1 MVSKVIKEKGKVI
14 AIALVM
20 VSIIAVL
27 VGMNYATDN
36 NHYVVDV
43 VKENATNSD
52 ANMQVTEK
60 IVKENGKQYF
70 DSKELN
76 YELELKNIGQA
87 DNIENQIAILTD
99 FSYSMETN
107 DTNSVTKAKAIELA
121 NGILTNVKKSRVSVS
136 TNSTVKVGMTT
147 DINTISNVINGSTY
161 GDGNDSNTGL
171 DKAYSTFTSAT
182 NANNI
187 VNKYII
193 VFTDSTDDVSEKMQS
208 LCEADPNLHI
218 ISILV
223 DMTSTSYIVNN
234 TPICGDVYL
243 LLSGISQDDVTSSV
257 EILDLQKIYDNIN
270 RSLNE
275 VTVTNQFSDE
285 ILTYFDIS
293 DLTTEN
299 GEVEQT
305 ENGYTWNIGKI
316 RYQDTAKLKFK
327 LTLKTNVDIDAG
339 IIFKDIFTNKEQNIS
354 YTAEGKTLTLNGT
367 DAREGTSA
375 TTLKICQGYDLKIK
389 AVNESNTDLP
399 VDGIDVKV
407 VGIKTKDDGSEEEEV
422 CNITKKTDSN
432 GYVTITPDDARALRL
447 DGEITFTVTP
457 TVDKV
462 GYSYTNPVTFTYNNN
477 VTTKNIEWVET
488 GSGLNHEEKETERV
502 AEVVVPINSQKSDLE
517 LRVEELN
524 NSNALVPGS
533 TFELI
538 QPKLNNKY
546 EMDVLSATTDDKGVI
561 HFAPTV
567 MTKDGTYNYIL
578 RQVSAPDG
586 YELTPLTLIT
596 IEYKNGKIVRKPA
609 TQFNENVVSTEL
621 CTDVENHTL
630 TVIGLKNVKQDPF
643 DLEINLADNADGTKL
658 EGVTYLIKTI
668 GRDGVP
674 STVYATTDSN
684 GQAKVKC
691 YGDGNI
697 KLEITEQSPKVGYV
711 ADTKTKVI
719 DISRN
724 NKRIDIW
731 VNSDKVDIDQDANK
745 ENLIVNLKSQKKT
758 EQNIVKINIVD
769 STETDVPVGAGITYE
784 LINTETGV
792 SYGRAVS
799 NRNGELSFTIDNNTI
814 GDHTYKLVLDTDSL
828 PTEYEN
834 DTNSQDIVFN
844 IRFDKDGY
852 IDGTDAINVTNGDAI
867 TIDEHSSAVNNDD
880 SVEYTGFITIAYE
893 LNIENTADFK
903 IQLLD
908 YDDLRTPIDGASY
921 NVDIEWTVNGI
932 TRTKTIKGRKTN
944 ASGQITTRIIK
955 GNSVKLTV
963 TQVGAKTGYGID
975 NTTQEIELTY
985 NTSGALV
992 GISQSPYDK
1001 GDTNVDEPNQG
1012 AYKDPSNANNVIY
1025 QQLNRKR
1032 TTEDT
1037 YLNLTITKQD
1047 MNNAYKD
1054 GVILNIKS
1062 NSLLDKDDK
1071 GLDLIVKTG
1080 EQGSLGTYTFDYGS
1094 YILNKVK
1101 NDTIRVP
1108 GIGEEGNEIVYDLEI
1123 TEMKVDSNSDTGYSP
1138 KKGTTFKARL
1148 IFKYRDGSVK
1158 LTSVEPYYGN
1168 RLLVHDPIYSSSSDT
1183 EQGQQSEDSMGVYL
1197 ANVTLNL
1204 RTDYDD
1210 VGNLSLDFKKEDI
1223 NDEPLIGA
1231 KYNLKVTNPD
1241 GTVIR
1246 KDDILV
1252 ENGSSNIEISG
1263 LNVNVGSTIELNE
1276 VEAPIGYGINKS
1288 TEVLEVTAI
1297 GDDGEI
1303 TLERKDATT
1312 DRLKLERLASTTAT
1326 SGNLKTNYEIT
1337 FIDYQLDTFGFGITA
1352 KDSNSNKGVEGYS
1365 FKVDSNKGAT
1375 GTLTTDKDG
1384 NGIARVGGSVESN
1397 TIEYTISTNSVAN
1410 YYKPLNNNIKVNVVF
1425 NAAGAIDIAATQ
1437 NAQTDPNYNTV
1448 WKIKNL
1454 IQSNDEFNFG
1464 KIDIEILVN
1473 HQDPLNIKVETI
1485 DKVTNANISDVEYK
1499 ITPSEELPATGSNS
1513 INVGYVLENG
1523 MLTYT
1528 LSQTNIKNSYAKLAD
1543 KRFQVTYD
1551 NEAITKAELT
1561 YDDITEDTIT
1571 VTGNKQVTI
1580 KVYVEPKVP
1589 FEITNLYYFNKDTKL
1604 QGSNFEITELNS
1616 EDVGTGTT
1624 DANGITG
1631 IYSGILGTSEDVTY
1645 KVRQTLGAS
1654 GYATV
1659 DDFYVKVSYD
1669 SNREITAVK
1678 LVDSNGEDVSTNKF
1692 VTVGFTKTSTFS
1704 TYNSNNKGI
1713 VTIQVLNY
1721 PEFKINIDNVDRR
1734 DGTTKIVGTEY
1745 SVASQYTTSDNK
1757 QVDFMSTK
1765 GVITNSN
1772 GLGVAHLDKTK
1783 ENTVVTYTVKEDI
1796 PAIGYQS
1803 LGTEIKVKV
1812 TFDGDGY
1819 VSNVEVENDSNLNKI
1834 ESVSRIQPITDPAD
1848 NFVVNL
1854 QLKNNPILK
1863 FNLTAEDSADHSV
1876 KIKDLGFTIVST
1888 FEDTVYSNSSA
1899 TNKVNQT
1906 ENPETS
1912 YTDINGYTASYL
1924 DRTLDNKDMYYTIKE
1939 VQKAPGYD
1947 WAGKDIIIKVTYDSD
1962 GKIDSIT
1969 PVQGGELI
1977 NISSFDKD
1985 NFEINMEIYNDEIKS
2000 FGINLS
2006 AVDTYDT
2013 NKKIS
2018 NMKVNAFLTEEGNT
2032 NYTKPDDDYKLMDEN
2047 SLLTGADRNN
2057 DGKPDIAQGEDYKT
2071 MGQYNKGAG
2080 TRTLRLVVLNDTSND
2095 NEKAAYYLD
2104 SVDDTN
2110 SGDNVGYYKGAK
2122 YYKDAKYQ
2130 NVRYQYLINV
2140 TFDDEGKITDAKL
2153 QKGLNPYVGWLVD
2166 NKYIQTQ
2173 EDGVSLDHTDYRLN
2187 ITMKFFPMLDLKLN
2201 AMDNFTYQDEIS
2213 KDGQPIA
2220 LEGSKYTVT
2229 TLRHKSGTPR
2239 ERDELVD
2246 AGYIGY
2252 GESYG
2257 YYGSLAQA
2265 DYYEATDELFVPIEK
2280 GKTRLFYVFEENEPT
2295 NYQKYTDRHL
2305 TQYIQKLVAIIQ
2317 VTFDEHG
2324 EINYDQS
2331 IVRRVDDTEI
2341 KPYIAEDG
2349 STYLSSNNIQE
2360 YNYYYNK
2367 TEANRNINFYI
2378 GYGLTTKINVTAVD
2392 DISGSPISNIRMTPF
2407 INNTYCTNTSYEFN
2421 TVGYRDTNSSGQF
2434 DIKYWGA
2441 ATQDNVNKYIIGS
2454 SRYGDN
2460 YNGYMFPSDM
2470 TSTILNGSG
2479 NAQDYFANLDI
2490 SYDSNGKISQVKSV
2504 GADLWGDD
2512 NVADITWD
2520 SKTGNVYINMLYS
2533 RKFQMI
2539 LNKIDYYDSTINKLV
2554 AKFDVI
2560 SDQGLK
2566 TSINSKQTGDVSK
2579 ELTPIGKVYANKTVK
2594 YTLSETQVP
2603 DGYYPLQDTI
2613 DYYVSFDKNGNIG
2626 TSSVR
2631 STSDYFEVVNTSDNT
2646 EKVNKTSPDLTIN
2659 VKNKPAFNLGLR
2671 VIDQFYKNDG
2681 ISDVYLK
2688 ITNSKGDVALGN
2700 PQTDENG
2707 YITVVTGPV
2716 YPKETVKY
2724 YISQTNTA
2732 DGYYKNSTTIELEVK
2747 YNDIGKVEDYKILNG
2762 NEVINNFNSTA
2773 YMNTRQINMQIMNM
2787 PKDLKIGLYKYD
2799 KTTNLPMAG
2808 VKFTIT
2814 KEDVNSGVKSSKQI
2828 TTENDGNVVQTIDTF
2843 ETSISGK
2850 TIKYTIH
2857 EDETPASYRTME
2869 DIVFIIR
2876 YNADGSIAS
2885 SNQVP
2890 NDNGVLSEIRPDI
2903 AIGTIRNL
2911 DNKRVHFAINAPND
2925 NAYDLI
2931 IKNEDTNYSGFG
2943 IKDSEFD
2950 VSINGTKYTPE
2961 LTNEEGETSLK
2972 DLTQSGDITIKIA
2985 QKEVGD
2991 GYKSDIDNK
3000 VEINL
3005 VKGVDIYSI
3014 DLKPT
3019 TDGYVDDKNA
3029 TTTKAIIEVDETY
3042 GTITVTFKNE
3052 TKTEITLLKQD
3063 INTNAVLKNT
3073 EFKVTAQQVDDSG
3086 SNIGS
3091 EITLTTNDNKITDS
3105 NGQLHFD
3112 LGIAP
3117 QSQIWKYTFKEI
3129 TPPEG
3134 YNPIADLVM
3143 TVKYDQYGR
3152 ISEQKS
3158 NKESRLKTTTE
3169 HPENENCR
3177 NMYAII
3183 KNGDVSPAY
3192 TVKVV
3197 TEDVDTGKRINGSEV
3212 YMNITKEDG
3221 SQIKVEPKTPS
3232 SAANGSASL
3241 TGNLGIDGIKYTDE
3255 QVENP
3260 EEATP
3265 VIVEKGLT
3273 YIDNIDYEG
3282 TVNIDLSQQKTAEG
3296 YIFGSQ
3302 KTSTSEGQN
3311 IKISTKYVPHLDED
3325 PTVEFTIIDN
3335 DGFEVRTDDV
3345 NRIITIVVKNE
3356 SQVSFDI
3363 VTELFQ
3369 SDLEEEKHYISGVNY
3384 NITSEILTATNSIPT
3399 DLNATTPLSDEK
3411 GETKE
3416 NVGKAY
3422 AGKTVLYTLHQ
3433 NIPLGYR
3440 TIDDIQI
3447 EVQYDSR
3454 GNIKYYEMLS
3464 SEDNAY
3470 INEEKTTKRTIAL
3483 VVRNKKDIENY
3494 VIYVE
3499 KHAKDTDEDEDAY
3512 QRKLPNAKYQITVN
3526 QQYGAPKTISWVDV
3540 TDENGEIRSAP
3551 FSGYGYISAQIKE
3564 LEAPEGYELDEGVK
3578 YVSLYRNQDTGE
3590 FKEDVANEAFS
3601 GVDNNIEYDS
3611 AGNRIIR
3618 ILPKN
3623 EQQKDKFTMV
3633 INKISKETG
3642 KYITDNQA
3650 NFKVELKQTND
3661 EGEITY
3667 YDTLIENAYTDKNGK
3682 LVMDNLQMPGEA
3694 GEYKLVITE
3703 LNAPEGYLK
3712 LSEPV
3717 EIPVT
3722 FGTDSAGNIII
3733 ISANTIGNGLENI
3746 STSKVDKQILGINVE
3761 NEVDNG
3767 LKDDEYSLDIT
3778 KVDAKTGEA
3787 IENMA
3792 IFKVQLPDENN
3803 TSVYTET
3810 KETLLGPGKLDYC
3823 YIEQDKDYTVRLTHM
3838 KKPTE
3843 PGIYVYKFK
3852 EIVAPEGYAKID
3864 DEFELSIEFAIDEE
3878 TGKMYIKDVNS
3889 SNEDYLRINT
3899 EAPYDIEKPISIDIL
3914 NNEDRVEQYTIHYD
3928 ANDNGEGITAPAD
3941 QIKNKD
3947 VDLQLSAEEL
3957 SRTGYIF
3964 KGWATLPNATTPDFK
3979 AGDTYTLNQS
3989 ITLYAVWEENLY
4001 LKSTGY
4007 VISDDTN
4014 YVEDAKLEENQYKNG
4029 DKFILGINPKLTI
4042 EDEANE
4048 NEWTKGTKLSD
4059 FINNIQTNADSVKL
4073 YDKDSNDITDGNK
4086 YIGTGMIVEF
4096 IKGDQTPIRL
4106 TIIARGDLN
4115 GDGILNLNDITKA
4128 KRYIKKDEASILDTV
4143 IKKLAFDT
4151 NLDGKLNMRDSN
4163 NMQRAQSNDDIRKLE
4178 N

>member
-1 MVSKVIKEKGKVI
+1 MVSKIVRGKDKFIVI
-14 AIALVM
+14 ALIMTSIIGALVGKIY
-20 VSIIAVL
+20 ST
-27 VGMNYATDN
+27 NN

-43 VKENATNSD
+43 TNAAGESKDN
-52 ANMQVTEK
+52 NLQVTEK
-60 IVKENGKQYF
+60 IVKGAGAQYF

-76 YELELKNIGQA
+76 YEVELKNIGQA
-87 DNIENQIAILTD
+87 ENVETQVAIVTD

-107 DTNSVTKAKAIELA
+107 DTNNVVRGKAIDLA
-121 NGILTNVKKSRVSVS
+121 NGIITNVKNSRVSIS
-136 TNSTVKVGMTT
+136 NNNALKLSMTT
-147 DINTISNVINGSTY
+147 NTSAISSTINSLNY
-161 GDGNDSNTGL
+161 GEGNDSNQGL
-171 DKAYSTFTSAT
+171 D
-182 NANNI
+182 NANSSFTTPAVAGNT
-187 VNKYII
+187 VNKYIV
-193 VFTDSTDDVSEKMQS
+193 VFTDATDDVSEKMKQ
-208 LCEADPNLHI
+208 LTTDDPNLHI

-223 DMTSTSYIVNN
+223 DMTSTSYVVNDLAV
-234 TPICGDVYL
+234 CGEVYL
-243 LLSGISQDDVTSSV
+243 LLSGVSADDINSNI
-257 EILDLQKIYDNIN
+257 EMLDLQKIYDNMNKSTNNI
-270 RSLNE
+270 E
-275 VTVTNQFSDE
+275 VTNEFSDE
-285 ILTYFDIS
+285 VQKYFSIS
-293 DLTTEN
+293 DLTVDN
-299 GEVEQT
+299 GNVTQT
-305 ENGYTWNIGKI
+305 AKGYIWNIDRI

-367 DAREGTSA
+367 DARGGTSA

-389 AVNESNTDLP
+389 AVNESNTGLP

-407 VGIKTKDDGSEEEEV
+407 VGIKTNDDGSEEEEV

-432 GYVTITPDDARALRL
+432 GYITITPDDARALRL

-457 TVDKV
+457 TVEKV

-546 EMDVLSATTDDKGVI
+546 EMDVLSATTDDKGAI

-609 TQFNENVVSTEL
+609 TQFNENIVSTEL

-630 TVIGLKNVKQDPF
+630 IVVGLKNLKQDPF
-643 DLEINLADNADGTKL
+643 DLEINLSDRADGTKL
-658 EGVTYLIKTI
+658 DGVTYLIETI
-668 GRDGVP
+668 GRDGVSSP
-674 STVYATTDSN
+674 VYATTDSN
-684 GQAKVKC
+684 GQVKIKC
-691 YGDGNI
+691 YGDGALKI
-697 KLEITEQSPKVGYV
+697 KITEQSPKVGYV
-711 ADTKTKVI
+711 ADTKTKVL

-724 NKRIDIW
+724 NKKIEVW
-731 VNSDKVDIDQDANK
+731 VNEDKLDIDQDANK
-745 ENLIVNLKSQKKT
+745 ENLIIKLNSQKKA
-758 EQNIVKINIVD
+758 ERNVVKINLVD
-769 STETDVPVGAGITYE
+769 SNETDVPVGAGVTYE
-784 LINTETGV
+784 LVNTETGV
-792 SYGRAVS
+792 SYGKVVS

-814 GDHTYKLVLDTDSL
+814 GDHTYKLVVDKNSL
-828 PTEYEN
+828 PAEYEN
-834 DTNSQDIVFN
+834 ATNSQDVDFN
-844 IRFDKDGY
+844 IHFDKDGY
-852 IDGTDAINVTNGDAI
+852 IDGINATNGDQI
-867 TIDEHSSAVNNDD
+867 TIDEHSSSVNSDD
-880 SVEYTGFITIAYE
+880 SVEYTAFLKLAYE
-893 LNIENTADFK
+893 LNIDNTADFK

-908 YDDLRTPIDGASY
+908 HEDLMTPIDGASY

-944 ASGQITTRIIK
+944 ASGQITTKIIK

-1001 GDTNVDEPNQG
+1001 GDTNTDEPNQG
-1012 AYKDPSNANNVIY
+1012 AYKDPANTNNVIY
-1025 QQLNRKR
+1025 QHLNRKR

-1062 NSLLDKDDK
+1062 SSLLDKEGN
-1071 GLDLIVKTG
+1071 GLDLIVRTG
-1080 EQGSLGTYTFDYGS
+1080 QQGDSGVYTFDYGS
-1094 YILNKVK
+1094 YLQNKID

-1123 TEMKVDSNSDTGYSP
+1123 TEMNVDSTSDTGYSP

-1183 EQGQQSEDSMGVYL
+1183 EQGQQDEDSMGVYL
-1197 ANVTLNL
+1197 ANITLNL

-1210 VGNLSLDFKKEDI
+1210 VGNLSLDLKKEDI
-1223 NDEPLIGA
+1223 NEEPLIGA

-1246 KDDILV
+1246 KNDILV

-1312 DRLKLERLASTTAT
+1312 DRLKLVKMAATTTTAGT
-1326 SGNLKTNYEIT
+1326 LKTNYEIS
-1337 FIDYQLDTFGFGITA
+1337 FVDYQLDTFGFGITA
-1352 KDSNSNKGVEGYS
+1352 IDSNSNKGVDRYS
-1365 FKVDSNKGAT
+1365 FNVDSSKGAT
-1375 GTLTTDKDG
+1375 GTLTTDSDG
-1384 NGIARVGGSVESN
+1384 NGSTRVGGSIESN
-1397 TIEYTISTNSVAN
+1397 TIEYTISTNHVAD
-1410 YYKPLNNNIKVNVVF
+1410 YYKPLNSNIKVNVVF

-1437 NAQTDPNYNTV
+1437 NAQTDPNYNTL

-1454 IQSNDEFNFG
+1454 VQSNDEFNFG
-1464 KIDIEILVN
+1464 KIDIEILVD
-1473 HQDPLNIKVETI
+1473 HQEPLNVKVETI
-1485 DKVTNANISDVEYK
+1485 DKITNTKVSDVQYK
-1499 ITPSEELPATGSNS
+1499 ITPSEELPATGSDS

-1528 LSQTNIKNSYAKLAD
+1528 LSQTNIKNSYAKLEEKD
-1543 KRFQVTYD
+1543 FKVTYS
-1551 NEAITKAELT
+1551 NENITNAELT
-1561 YDDITEDTIT
+1561 KDNVKDDTIT

-1589 FEITNLYYFNKDTKL
+1589 FEITNLYYFNNNTKL
-1604 QGSNFEITELNS
+1604 QGSNFEVTEVKT

-1624 DANGITG
+1624 DANGISG
-1631 IYSGILGTSEDVTY
+1631 IYSGILGADEDVTY

-1659 DDFYVKVSYD
+1659 DDFYIKVHYNAD
-1669 SNREITAVK
+1669 REITSAK

-1692 VTVGFTKTSTFS
+1692 VTIGFTKTSTFS

-2080 TRTLRLVVLNDTSND
+2080 TRTLRLVVLNDTSKD
-2095 NEKAAYYLD
+2095 DEKAAYYLD
-2104 SVDDTN
+2104 SADDTN
-2110 SGDNVGYYKGAK
+2110 SGNNVGYYKGAK

-2153 QKGLNPYVGWLVD
+2153 QTGLNPYVGWLVD
-2166 NKYIQTQ
+2166 NRYIQTQ

-2201 AMDNFTYQDEIS
+2201 AMDNYTYQNEIS

-2229 TLRHKSGTPR
+2229 TLRHNESAR
-2239 ERDELVD
+2239 EEDELVT

-2252 GESYG
+2252 GTSYG
-2257 YYGSLAQA
+2257 YYGALAQA
-2265 DYYEATDELFVPIEK
+2265 DYYEATDELFVPIENNH
-2280 GKTRLFYVFEENEPT
+2280 TRLFYVFEEMEPT
-2295 NYQKYTDRHL
+2295 NYQKYTDRYL
-2305 TQYIQKLVAIIQ
+2305 TRYSQKLVAIIQ
-2317 VTFDEHG
+2317 VTFDEYG
-2324 EINYDQS
+2324 EINYDKS
-2331 IVRRVDDTEI
+2331 IVRNVNDTEI

-2349 STYLSSNNIQE
+2349 TTYLSSNNIQE
-2360 YNYYYNK
+2360 YNYYYDK

-2392 DISGSPISNIRMTPF
+2392 DISSSPISNIRMTPF
-2407 INNTYCTNTSYEFN
+2407 INDTYGTNTSYEFN

-2470 TSTILNGSG
+2470 ASTSLNGSG
-2479 NAQDYFANLDI
+2479 NEKDYYANLDI
-2490 SYDSNGKISQVKSV
+2490 SYDSNGKISNVKSV
-2504 GADLWGDD
+2504 GKDLWGDD
-2512 NVADITWD
+2512 NVSNITWD
-2520 SKTGNVYINMLYS
+2520 SKTGNIYINMLYS
-2533 RKFQMI
+2533 RKFQMT
-2539 LNKIDYYDSTINKLV
+2539 LNKTDYYDSTINKLV

-2560 SDQGLK
+2560 SDKGLK
-2566 TSINSKQTGDVSK
+2566 TSINSKQTSDVSR
-2579 ELTPIGKVYANKTVK
+2579 ELTPIGKVYANKTIK

-2603 DGYYPLQDTI
+2603 EGYYPLQDTI
-2613 DYYVSFDKNGNIG
+2613 DYYVTFDKNGNVG
-2626 TSSVR
+2626 TNSVK
-2631 STSDYFEVVNTSDNT
+2631 STSDYFEIVSTSDNT

-2659 VKNKPAFNLGLR
+2659 VKNKPAFNFGLR

-2707 YITVVTGPV
+2707 YVTVVTGPV

-2732 DGYYKNSTTIELEVK
+2732 DGYYQNSATIELEVK
-2747 YNDIGKVEDYKILNG
+2747 FNDIGKVEAYKILNG

-2799 KTTNLPMAG
+2799 KTTNSPMAG

-2828 TTENDGNVVQTIDTF
+2828 TTENDGNVVQAIDTF

-2885 SNQVP
+2885 SNQVQ
-2890 NDNGVLSEIRPDI
+2890 NDNGVLSEIKPEI
-2903 AIGTIRNL
+2903 AIGTIKKL
-2911 DNKRVHFAINAPND
+2911 DDKRVHFAINAPND

-3005 VKGVDIYSI
+3005 VKGEDVYSI

-3019 TDGYVDDKNA
+3019 TNGYVDDKNA
-3029 TTTKAIIEVDETY
+3029 TTTKAVIVVDETY

-3052 TKTEITLLKQD
+3052 TKTEITLFKQD
-3063 INTNAVLKNT
+3063 INTNAALKNT

-3091 EITLTTNDNKITDS
+3091 GITLTTNDNKITDS
-3105 NGQLHFD
+3105 NGQIHFD
-3112 LGIAP
+3112 LGVAP
-3117 QSQIWKYTFKEI
+3117 QSQIWKYTFEEI

-3158 NKESRLKTTTE
+3158 NKESRLKPTTE

-3197 TEDVDTGKRINGSEV
+3197 TEDVDTGKRISGSEIF
-3212 YMNITKEDG
+3212 MNITKEDG
-3221 SQIKVEPKTPS
+3221 SLIEVEPKT
-3232 SAANGSASL
+3232 SASATNGSTSI
-3241 TGNLGIDGIKYTDE
+3241 TGNLGIDGTMYTDE
-3255 QVENP
+3255 EVENP
-3260 EEATP
+3260 KVDTP
-3265 VIVEKGLT
+3265 AIVEKGLT

-3282 TVNIDLSQQKTAEG
+3282 TINIDISQQKAATG
-3296 YIFGSQ
+3296 YIFGNQ
-3302 KTSTSEGQN
+3302 KTSTDEGQD
-3311 IKISTKYVPHLDED
+3311 IKINTKYVPHLDED

-3345 NRIITIVVKNE
+3345 NRIITIVIKNE

-3454 GNIKYYEMLS
+3454 GYIKYYEMLS

-3470 INEEKTTKRTIAL
+3470 INEENTTKRTIAL

-3526 QQYGAPKTISWVDV
+3526 QQYGAPKTVSWVDV

-3551 FSGYGYISAQIKE
+3551 FNGYGYISAQIKE

-3590 FKEDVANEAFS
+3590 FKEDVANEAFT

-3746 STSKVDKQILGINVE
+3746 SASKVDKQILGINVG

-3914 NNEDRVEQYTIHYD
+3914 NNEDKGEQYTIHYD

-3941 QIKNKD
+3941 QIKDKD

-4001 LKSTGY
+4001 LKSTEY
-4007 VISDDTN
+4007 VISDDTK
-4014 YVEDAKLEENQYKNG
+4014 YVTDAQLNENKYENG
-4029 DKFILGINPKLTI
+4029 DTYILGINPKLTI
-4042 EDEANE
+4042 EDEANA
-4048 NEWTKGTKLSD
+4048 NEWTKGTKLED
-4059 FINNIQTNADSVKL
+4059 FINNIQTNADNVKL
-4073 YDKDSNDITDGNK
+4073 YDTENKEITTEDK
-4086 YIGTGMIVEF
+4086 YIGTGMTVEF
-4096 IKGDQTPIRL
+4096 IKGNQTPIRL

-4128 KRYIKKDEASILDTV
+4128 KRYIKKDETSILDTV

-4163 NMQRAQSNDDIRKLE
+4163 NMQRAQSNDDIRKLD